1 MKLRA
6 RRTLAPCL
14 SACWMVG
21 SASSMRWVLDTRPSL
36 MGTLKSTR
44 ASTRLPL
51 SSTLSMESFAAIDE
65 DEDELLLR
73 ENSTPKRTTDRT
85 AGSIFSR
92 SVRRA

>member
-1 MKLRA
+1 
-6 RRTLAPCL
+6 
-14 SACWMVG
+14 MVG
-21 SASSMRWVLDTRPSL
+21 SASSMRCVLDTRPSL

-51 SSTLSMESFAAIDE
+51 SSTLSMESFADIDE
-65 DEDELLLR
+65 ELLLR